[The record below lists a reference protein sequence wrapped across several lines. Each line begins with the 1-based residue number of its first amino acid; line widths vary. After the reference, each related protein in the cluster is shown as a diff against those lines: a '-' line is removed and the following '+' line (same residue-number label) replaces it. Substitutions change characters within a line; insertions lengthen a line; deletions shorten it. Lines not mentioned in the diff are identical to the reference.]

1 MKRKSI
7 VLLSFLLVSTLVLSA
22 CSALSDAA
30 ELTEY
35 DFGTD
40 KVPSVN
46 AVIGAERKVT
56 GVSTGTSNGTQY
68 KEYTYETASMQE
80 DLGTYLNYLMEAGW
94 IPINDFN
101 TNDGVGEAQLAIE
114 SLDAGKVLAVTVAF
128 EASSYTVRVQK
139 GDGTLTR
146 N

>member
-1 MKRKSI
+1 MKRKSTAI
-7 VLLSFLLVSTLVLSA
+7 LSFVLACVLLLNG
-22 CSALSDAA
+22 CGALSDAA

-40 KVPSVN
+40 KIPSVN

-68 KEYTYETASMQE
+68 KAYTYETGSMQE
-80 DLGTYLNYLMEAGW
+80 DLTTYLGSLMDAGW
-94 IPINDFN
+94 IPIADFN
-101 TNDGVGEAQLAIE
+101 LNDGTGEALLAIE
-114 SLDAGKVLAVTVAF
+114 SADAGKILVLTATF
-128 EASSYTVRVQK
+128 EQGKYEIKTEKAE
-139 GDGTLTR
+139 GTLTL